1 MLTAKQKGNIIKKFQ
16 THDKDTGS
24 SEVQIAMLTK
34 KINELAKHLK
44 THMKDNHSRRGRLQ
58 MVASRRSHLK
68 YLEKINKR
76 RFNALAKS
84 LSLKSKS

>member
-44 THMKDNHSRRGRLQ
+44 THMKDNHSRRGLLQ